1 MDTLAKALISRAS
14 GHSKLRVDD
23 VVICEVDLAMIH
35 DSGGPRRVK
44 PILDRLQR
52 QVWDK
57 DKIVVVTDH
66 YVPADNA
73 ETQAIQALTKQWVQD
88 QSIDKFYDEQGIC
101 HVVLPER
108 GHLAPGLFCVGGD
121 SHSPTGGAFGAYM
134 FGIGAT
140 EMAGVLATGEIWI
153 KVPETILMSWR
164 NQLSAYVTAKDM
176 MLAMC
181 RKIGMG
187 GGRYQAI
194 QYAGQTIQALSMQ
207 ERMTLS

>member
-14 GHSKLRVDD
+14 GQSKLRVDD

-121 SHSPTGGAFGAYM
+121 SHSPVAPLAPICLASVRLKWPGCLQRAKFGSRFQRRSLCHGA
-134 FGIGAT
+134 I
-140 EMAGVLATGEIWI
+140 
-153 KVPETILMSWR
+153 S
-164 NQLSAYVTAKDM
+164 
-176 MLAMC
+176 
-181 RKIGMG
+181 
-187 GGRYQAI
+187 
-194 QYAGQTIQALSMQ
+194 
-207 ERMTLS
+207 

>member
-14 GHSKLRVDD
+14 GQSKLRVDD

-73 ETQAIQALTKQWVQD
+73 ETQAIQALTKQWAQD
-88 QSIDKFYDEQGIC
+88 QSIDKFYDEQG
-101 HVVLPER
+101 P
-108 GHLAPGLFCVGGD
+108 A
-121 SHSPTGGAFGAYM
+121 M
-134 FGIGAT
+134 
-140 EMAGVLATGEIWI
+140 
-153 KVPETILMSWR
+153 KK
-164 NQLSAYVTAKDM
+164 AKKN
-176 MLAMC
+176 A
-181 RKIGMG
+181 KN
-187 GGRYQAI
+187 
-194 QYAGQTIQALSMQ
+194 
-207 ERMTLS
+207 